1 MARKTRKEKILSD
14 TRNFYKFQTV
24 TPSVSI
30 IHNQT
35 QINALPMNDLQKTF
49 GLTVLILIMQA
60 ILFFTLKNHLI
71 SFPGIT
77 Y

>member
-1 MARKTRKEKILSD
+1 MARKTRKEKMLSD

-24 TPSVSI
+24 TPSAA

-35 QINALPMNDLQKTF
+35 QTKALEVNDLQKTF
-49 GLTVLILIMQA
+49 GLTILILIFQA
-60 ILFFTLKNHLI
+60 ILFFSLKNHLI
-71 SFPGIT
+71 SFPGIS

>member
-1 MARKTRKEKILSD
+1 MARKTRKEKMLSD

-24 TPSVSI
+24 TPSAST

-35 QINALPMNDLQKTF
+35 QTQTLQTNDLQKTF
-49 GLTVLILIMQA
+49 ILTSLILVMQM

>member
-1 MARKTRKEKILSD
+1 MARKTRKEKMLSD

-24 TPSVSI
+24 TPSASI
-30 IHNQT
+30 IHNQAQT
-35 QINALPMNDLQKTF
+35 KTFEANDLQKTF
-49 GLTVLILIMQA
+49 TLTLLILALQI